1 MSGPLAIVLFFV
13 GLFLIVLIHEAGHYL
28 AARLFGFRVLEYFA
42 GFGPRV
48 WSFRR
53 GEIEYGIK
61 AIPAGGYVKI
71 AGMNPL
77 ENDVPAGDEDR
88 AYFAKPIWQRA
99 LVILAGPLSHFL
111 VAAVIFAT
119 LYATTGLGN
128 PTQLPTAIGEVAPR
142 IAGAESPAA
151 AAGLRAGDLI
161 VRIGDIEDPRSD
173 EIGSYMDR
181 HRGEPITFVFE
192 RDGETFERTL
202 TPAIDEIDG
211 EEVPRIGVLIG
222 AQPVRRGVIDAIAL
236 GVGDLG
242 RYTAES
248 VSGIAQI
255 FGPDGIGRMVDLLFT
270 DEQRRPEDPSS
281 LIGIGRQVGVAG
293 EQGGWDD
300 VLLIFGYVTL
310 FIGVINLVPLPPLDG
325 GHLALLVI
333 ERIRGRAVD
342 LKKVIPVS
350 AAVLVFLVT
359 FVGAAVILDI
369 AKPIPI
375 P

>member
-1 MSGPLAIVLFFV
+1 VSGPLAIIVFFV
-13 GLFLIVLIHEAGHYL
+13 GLFLIVLIHEAGHYV

-42 GFGPRV
+42 GFGPRI

-77 ENDVPAGDEDR
+77 EDDVPPGDEDR
-88 AYFAKPIWQRA
+88 AYFSKPIWQRA
-99 LVILAGPLSHFL
+99 LVILAGPLSHFV
-111 VAAVIFAT
+111 VAAVIFSA

-142 IAGAESPAA
+142 IAGATSPAA
-151 AAGLRAGDLI
+151 AAGLQPGDLI
-161 VRIGDIEDPRSD
+161 VRIGDIDDPGSE
-173 EIGSYMDR
+173 EIGDYMDR
-181 HRGEPITFVFE
+181 HRGEAIAFVFE
-192 RDGETFERTL
+192 RDSERFERTL
-202 TPAIDEIDG
+202 TPAIDVIDG
-211 EEVPRIGVLIG
+211 EEIPRIGVLIG
-222 AQPVRRGVIDAIAL
+222 SQPVRRPPLEAIAL

-248 VSGIAQI
+248 VRGIVQI

-281 LIGIGRQVGVAG
+281 LIGIGRQVGFAG
-293 EQGGWDD
+293 EAGGWDD
-300 VLLIFGYVTL
+300 VALIFGYVTL
-310 FIGVINLVPLPPLDG
+310 FIGVINLLPLPPLDG

-333 ERIRGRAVD
+333 ERVRGRAVD

-369 AKPIPI
+369 AKPIPL